1 VELDRR
7 RVVMIDIMQLDASMA
22 NSQLKLIAEC
32 KELLDQC
39 EETSENLR
47 EGQTSLV
54 WTADGK
60 SVALAEALASKYNAS
75 VKWLRELRKEV
86 DDAAANLDKAIKETT
101 LLDDA
106 SKDVFT
112 AQLVRVVG
120 TIDRNKPIAI

>member
-1 VELDRR
+1 
-7 RVVMIDIMQLDASMA
+7 MIDIMQLDASMA

>member
-1 VELDRR
+1 DRR

-75 VKWLRELRKEV
+75 VMWLRELRKEV
-86 DDAAANLDKAIKETT
+86 DDAAANLDKDSKETT

>member
-1 VELDRR
+1 
-7 RVVMIDIMQLDASMA
+7 MIETMQLDESMA

-32 KELLDQC
+32 KELLDKC
-39 EETSENLR
+39 EETSESLR

-60 SVALAEALASKYNAS
+60 SVALAAALTSKYNAS

-86 DDAAANLDKAIKETT
+86 DDAAANLDQAIKETT

-106 SKDVFT
+106 SKHNFT
-112 AQLVRVVG
+112 AQLVNVVG
-120 TIDRNKPIAI
+120 TVGHNKPIAV